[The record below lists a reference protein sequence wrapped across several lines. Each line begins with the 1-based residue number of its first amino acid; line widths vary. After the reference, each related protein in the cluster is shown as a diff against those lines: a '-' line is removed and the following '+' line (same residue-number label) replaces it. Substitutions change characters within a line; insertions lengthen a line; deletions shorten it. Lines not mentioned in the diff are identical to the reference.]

1 MVKNPSGTQEEKKR
15 EKLYK
20 RDKTFLIYIYKI
32 LQALLR
38 SRVLEAL
45 LIASCILLVYLSYHS
60 LSHRQTHHR
69 MKQLDGCERQR

>member
-1 MVKNPSGTQEEKKR
+1 MVKNPSGTQEERER

-20 RDKTFLIYIYKI
+20 RDKTFLIYKI
-32 LQALLR
+32 LQARLR

-45 LIASCILLVYLSYHS
+45 LIASYILLVYLSYHS